1 MIRSDSVV
9 SLGVTWLI
17 SRHKGAIDWV
27 KAHDLSID
35 RWVPHLDPDDVNAGD
50 TVIGSLP
57 VNLAAA
63 ICKRGARYFHLSVVV
78 PATLHGQDLSAA
90 EMMDISAK
98 LQAFHVEELS
108 EIS

>member
-1 MIRSDSVV
+1 MCVFAPNHEYYVRMIRSDSVV
-9 SLGVTWLI
+9 SLGVTWFI
-17 SRHKGAIDWV
+17 SRHKSAIDWV
-27 KAHDLSID
+27 KAHDLPID

-78 PATLHGQDLSAA
+78 LQHY
-90 EMMDISAK
+90 MDKIC
-98 LQAFHVEELS
+98 QQQR
-108 EIS
+108 